1 MITYVQYRT
10 FCKLLPLFFYE
21 TFTREICAG
30 TKLISFRTY
39 KHTYVCTNAHIN
51 IDILLSQFIEEI
63 MIMLWNI
70 NMYIINFMD
79 KHITTAVFQ
88 YHIFSILN
96 IILFVPFKF
105 CLFKKDTSIFFNKLG
120 KIENNANLKQNDY
133 EMLMLNYC

>member
-1 MITYVQYRT
+1 
-10 FCKLLPLFFYE
+10 
-21 TFTREICAG
+21 
-30 TKLISFRTY
+30 
-39 KHTYVCTNAHIN
+39 
-51 IDILLSQFIEEI
+51 
-63 MIMLWNI
+63 
-70 NMYIINFMD
+70 MD

-133 EMLMLNYC
+133 VMLMLNYC